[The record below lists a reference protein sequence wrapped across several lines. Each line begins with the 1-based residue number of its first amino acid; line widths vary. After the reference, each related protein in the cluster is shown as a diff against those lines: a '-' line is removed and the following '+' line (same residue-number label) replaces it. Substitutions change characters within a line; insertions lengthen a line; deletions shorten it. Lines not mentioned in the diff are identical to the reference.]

1 MPYLHDPRVLFA
13 AERTLLAWQRTSIAL
28 IGLGFVVERFG
39 IFLRIMGHSAGLP
52 TNHSHF
58 SLIFGVGFLIV
69 AACVAVVSAWQFHRF
84 LDVLGS
90 DEIPSGYLVWP
101 GTLMNVLLAI
111 GALAMVAWFLIAG

>member
-1 MPYLHDPRVLFA
+1 
-13 AERTLLAWQRTSIAL
+13 
-28 IGLGFVVERFG
+28 
-39 IFLRIMGHSAGLP
+39 MGHSAGLP